1 MRAPGKFQA
10 PLVIE
15 HIIEHV
21 AARLDMDPVAV
32 REINFLKAPAPG
44 LQGNLHLLATQI
56 MYCACMVCQGDGAGG
71 EGGCVYCIK

>member
-1 MRAPGKFQA
+1 MM
-10 PLVIE
+10 E

-44 LQGNLHLLATQI
+44 VQGGGFALA
-56 MYCACMVCQGDGAGG
+56 M
-71 EGGCVYCIK
+71 EGLGL